1 MNTVTATSVD
11 SSALLGLAAR
21 MQQLFTDR
29 EHLVSVPLTPV
40 AYRDSDFR
48 FDGALDLGQ
57 ARVHAEFS
65 DLVNRI
71 PTQPV
76 WSPGDAPHLWDI
88 YGEVLAAD
96 LADSTLTPNEQQR
109 YQAASAYLYTTGA
122 GGASSPSPAL
132 SEYRAARQA
141 WLQADA
147 DYHQGEQA
155 AAMSSDPAVRDR
167 WTRELEPRLR
177 QVRDDAMEAWQT
189 TGHKSP
195 VEDAV
200 RELSELALKAPS
212 SIWKRHRDTF
222 NPNLPDQFS
231 TSPNGVR
238 YAPTYY
244 TPAAALGLPWTR
256 VTLDRQLLLT
266 LADQAPPQLTS
277 TLGGIDDA
285 VQSLAFDYRVVSLVR
300 PWLDPPLELF
310 GSRSWRLPPGTTPLS
325 DGGSPPQGRC
335 PMYVESVALARNL
348 DLTRRVTDPIVVN
361 RGDTAL
367 KGTWILD
374 LDTGD
379 QGGDLFSGDV
389 WWEWLTE
396 TSAQMTP
403 GRRSSIVNLGVV
415 DFDTLT
421 LDQLVTLTYGNVP
434 IPGNPDASNQLVDSD
449 VFAVMTS
456 EGNFA
461 KVLVLKYGYNMLIR
475 WVTYRWGGP
484 REEHSVTAPQDTFLA
499 AFVCRLL
506 PKSPD
511 PDPSLPW

>member
-1 MNTVTATSVD
+1 MNTVTAASVD
-11 SSALLGLAAR
+11 KSALLGLAAR
-21 MQQLFTDR
+21 MQQLLTDP

-40 AYRDSDFR
+40 VYQDADFR
-48 FDGALDLGQ
+48 FDGVLDAGQ

-76 WSPGDAPHLWDI
+76 WSPGNSPHLWDI
-88 YGEVLAAD
+88 YGEILAAD
-96 LADSTLTPNEQQR
+96 LADSTLTANEQQR
-109 YQAASAYLYTTGA
+109 YQAASGYLYTTGP

-141 WLQADA
+141 WLQAAA
-147 DYHQGEQA
+147 DYHQGEQT
-155 AAMSSDPAVRDR
+155 AAMSTDSAVRDR
-167 WTRELEPRLR
+167 WAHELEPRLR
-177 QVRDDAMEAWQT
+177 QLRDDAMEAWQT
-189 TGHKSP
+189 TGHKSQ
-195 VEDAV
+195 VEDAL
-200 RELSELALKAPS
+200 REMSELALKAPS

-231 TSPNGVR
+231 VSPNGVR

-244 TPAAALGLPWTR
+244 DPAAALSLPWTR
-256 VTLDRQLLLT
+256 VTLDRQVLVS
-266 LADQAPPQLTS
+266 LAVQAPPQVTAA
-277 TLGGIDDA
+277 LGSIDDA

-310 GSRSWRLPPGTTPLS
+310 GSRSWRLPPGTTALS
-325 DGGSPPQGRC
+325 DGGNPPHGRC

-348 DLTRRVTDPIVVN
+348 DLTRHVTHPFVVN
-361 RGDTAL
+361 QGDTAL

-374 LDTGD
+374 LDSGY
-379 QGGDLFSGDV
+379 QGGDMYSGDI
-389 WWEWLTE
+389 WWEWLTQN
-396 TSAQMTP
+396 SARMTP

-415 DFDTLT
+415 DFDALT
-421 LDQLVTLTYGNVP
+421 LDRLVPLAYHNDPV
-434 IPGNPDASNQLVDSD
+434 PGNPDGSNQLVDGD

-461 KVLVLKYGYNMLIR
+461 KVLVVKYGYNMLIR

-484 REEHSVTAPQDTFLA
+484 QEEHNSTAPQDTFLA

-506 PKSPD
+506 RKSPD